1 MTDVVIKRR
10 EELRGALAGWLRTN
24 KNTNV
29 YKKKAN
35 FEVSEAEER
44 PKSLLAASPRSP
56 TAIFFV
62 RGFDKKKKE
71 PDADEWLF

>member
-10 EELRGALAGWLRTN
+10 EELRGASAGWLRTN

-62 RGFDKKKKE
+62 RGFNKKKE